1 MEDEIKFFRFR
12 QIRLA
17 ICEIVPS
24 DAGRRLREKESVS
37 CLTRFLLGPDITI
50 DHSPDGKPFVSASPD
65 FQSPEISIS
74 HSRNYA
80 AVAIAPPH
88 CRTGIDIE
96 DTDRLSQFSRLASR
110 VLNDKEIE
118 KYSSA
123 PDGLL
128 KAWTL
133 KEAAFKA
140 SHLHPVDFLHDIF
153 LPEAA
158 SDIIHIHKK
167 SAEES
172 LKIFY
177 SGEVL
182 PGLILSVVSSHF

>member
-1 MEDEIKFFRFR
+1 MEDEIKFFRLG

-17 ICEIVPS
+17 ICEIEPS
-24 DAGRRLREKESVS
+24 DAGRCLREKAAVS
-37 CLTRFLLGPDITI
+37 RLTRFLLGPDITI
-50 DHSPDGKPFVSASPD
+50 DHRPDGRPFVSVTPD

-74 HSRNYA
+74 HSRHYA

-88 CRTGIDIE
+88 CRMGIDIE
-96 DTDRLSQFSRLASR
+96 DTARLSQFSRLASR

-123 PDGLL
+123 PNGLL

-158 SDIIHIHKK
+158 SDIIRIHKK